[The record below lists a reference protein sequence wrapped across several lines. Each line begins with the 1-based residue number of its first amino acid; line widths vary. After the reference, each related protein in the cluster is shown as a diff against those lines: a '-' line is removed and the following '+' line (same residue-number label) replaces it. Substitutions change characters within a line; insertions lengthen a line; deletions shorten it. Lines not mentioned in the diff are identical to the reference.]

1 METERRLLI
10 AAAVV
15 ECLAG
20 TTFLLF
26 PAVAVTLLLDAEA
39 GSAGVMIARVAGV
52 ALFALG
58 VACAGAATEIAR
70 PARTWAVM
78 AITIY
83 NAGAGLLLVAFAVR
97 GMAYGP
103 VVWIAGIL
111 HLGLASA
118 FGAVVSGT
126 LREITHRPA

>member
-1 METERRLLI
+1 METQTRLLI

-20 TTFLLF
+20 TAFLLL
-26 PAVAVTLLLDAEA
+26 PAVAVTLVLGAEA
-39 GSAGVMIARVAGV
+39 GSAGLMIARVAGV
-52 ALFALG
+52 ALLALG

-118 FGAVVSGT
+118 FATVGFRNVE
-126 LREITHRPA
+126 EITHRPA